1 MQHNHESMVTKATS
15 MEKEWAFNAKQF
27 EHMIAFDQG
36 ESTLCCCKEHV
47 PHDESLKFIMTATD
61 ENL

>member
-1 MQHNHESMVTKATS
+1 MVTKATS